1 MLIGLHFCLVVL
13 SSYIVGKG
21 VKGLCVSLMK
31 LCLSSKMFM
40 EKKDLARRHLRRVL
54 VLKYLMS
61 LVFCSRKMFAGGCGS
76 LLLVLFSYFC
86 PPQCAAACKKP
97 AMMMLVTLLGWF
109 EAGYRPVPWLFG

>member
-1 MLIGLHFCLVVL
+1 MMLVGLHFCLVVL

-31 LCLSSKMFM
+31 SCLSSKTFM

-61 LVFCSRKMFAGGCGS
+61 LVFFSRKMFANLCIN
-76 LLLVLFSYFC
+76 
-86 PPQCAAACKKP
+86 
-97 AMMMLVTLLGWF
+97 
-109 EAGYRPVPWLFG
+109 